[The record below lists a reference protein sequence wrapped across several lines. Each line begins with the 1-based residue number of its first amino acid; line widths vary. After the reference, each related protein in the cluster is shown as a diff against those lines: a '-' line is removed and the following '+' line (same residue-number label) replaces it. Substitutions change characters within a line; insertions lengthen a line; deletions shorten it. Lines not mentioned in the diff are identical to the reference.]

1 MIKRSLF
8 VSLVATTFAVNSSAI
23 DVYGKANLTVN
34 DTEGNIKLNSNASR
48 IGFKGSY
55 DISEGLKAIYKFE
68 YETYLDDGL
77 SSHTID
83 ACDSVTSETSV
94 TNPAPLVNANGDSI
108 NTVVTD
114 ANCSEQ
120 STGNNFKQSNIFAGF
135 EGGFGRIIA
144 GQHDTPTKLA
154 QGKVDLFNDLPNGDI
169 KNLLQGENRV
179 KNIIIYTTP
188 SVNGLKASFAYI
200 PNEDGSS
207 NSDSSSSS
215 IQYKVNDLTL
225 TVAYDEDKGDLIDGS
240 VDSLTRYVAEYKV
253 GDLKIGAIVQSA
265 DEGTNDQGTQV
276 DEDAQ
281 IISLAYK
288 ATPKTTFKLQVGES
302 DDGSNEIS
310 QGAFGIDYKLNK
322 KSKLFAYYSNIEV
335 DDGSTDENT
344 STIGAGYEIKF

>member
-83 ACDSVTSETSV
+83 ACDSVTSENL
-94 TNPAPLVNANGDSI
+94 NPALVNDNGDPI
-108 NTVVTD
+108 DTVVTD

-120 STGNNFKQSNIFAGF
+120 STGNNFKQRNIFAGF

-240 VDSLTRYVAEYKV
+240 VDSLTRYVAEYKT

-265 DEGTNDQGTQV
+265 DEGTND
-276 DEDAQ
+276 EDAQ
-281 IISLAYK
+281 VISLAYK
-288 ATPKTTFKLQVGES
+288 ASPTTTFKLQVGES
-302 DDGSNEIS
+302 DDETIEKS

-335 DDGSTDENT
+335 DDGTTDENT